1 MASESSHPLNIAIVG
16 AGIGG
21 LAAAT
26 ALRRNGHLVQVF
38 EAVESKTELA
48 FGLGVQLNALRV
60 LEHFGVVQESLKG
73 IPANG
78 VATFSSGGGEGKS
91 SPFPVPTNGVYCHR
105 SDLYEELLRLATGE
119 GEGPP
124 AQLRLGHKVVGC
136 DPEAGTITLQTGE
149 IVHADFIVGADGV
162 NSVVR
167 THILGHVQGA
177 PESGWSC
184 VRIVLETPT
193 NLREMPELEWF
204 HEGVVGA
211 RVITAKE
218 GLFRMW
224 GVFPI
229 RNGTLINM
237 VLFYAD
243 SPENEAGSRPTA
255 TKEEMLAQFSDFDT
269 KFLRILDLPA
279 HGPFRGWKLRV
290 VPELPTWIRGRAA
303 LLGDAAHATLPLFG
317 QGAGMAIEE
326 AAALGCLLPSGIDE
340 KMSPPGSRHTKIFAK
355 NAENSSEKDRSS
367 RYQHSN
373 LGPVDYLV
381 EYDAIKAS
389 QEFYQERFGKGSML
403 FKLYKNSRP
412 HKVRFP
418 ARQVSKITRAQS

>member
-1 MASESSHPLNIAIVG
+1 MATASESTRPLSIAIVG

-26 ALRRNGHLVQVF
+26 ALGRNGHLVQVF
-38 EAVESKTELA
+38 EAVESKTEIA

-60 LEHFGVVQESLKG
+60 LEHFGVNRENLKG

-78 VATFSSGGGEGKS
+78 LVTFSSQGGEGMS
-91 SPFPVPTNGVYCHR
+91 VPFTVPTNGLYCHR
-105 SDLYEELLRLATGE
+105 NDVYEELVRLATGE
-119 GEGPP
+119 GESEGPP
-124 AQLRLGHKVVGC
+124 AQLRLGHKVVEC

-149 IVHADFIVGADGV
+149 VVHADFILGADGV

-184 VRIVLETPT
+184 LRIVLEAPT

-204 HEGVVGA
+204 HQGVSGV
-211 RVITAKE
+211 RVIMAKE
-218 GLFRMW
+218 GPFRRW
-224 GVFPI
+224 IVYPI
-229 RNGTLINM
+229 RNGTLINT
-237 VLFYAD
+237 VLFYTD
-243 SPENEAGSRPTA
+243 SPEDEAGSRPIA
-255 TKEEMLAQFSDFDT
+255 TKEEVLAKFSDFDT

-279 HGPFRGWKLRV
+279 HGPFRRWKLRV

-326 AAALGCLLPSGIDE
+326 AAALGCLLPSGTTREDVPARLQAYQDLRKE
-340 KMSPPGSRHTKIFAK
+340 RGDFVRKGSVEQVTKFTYGGSRSTDV
-355 NAENSSEKDRSS
+355 E
-367 RYQHSN
+367 
-373 LGPVDYLV
+373 YLI

-389 QEFYQERFGKGSML
+389 QEFYQERFGKGSIS
-403 FKLYKNSRP
+403 N
-412 HKVRFP
+412 
-418 ARQVSKITRAQS
+418 

>member
-1 MASESSHPLNIAIVG
+1 MLDEQGLLNFVEIVG
-16 AGIGG
+16 GELSPPSPSFMIPDSELGESEYFSSYTQ
-21 LAAAT
+21 LF
-26 ALRRNGHLVQVF
+26 AL
-38 EAVESKTELA
+38 S
-48 FGLGVQLNALRV
+48 LGVV
-60 LEHFGVVQESLKG
+60 
-73 IPANG
+73 
-78 VATFSSGGGEGKS
+78 TFSSGGGEGKS
-91 SPFPVPTNGVYCHR
+91 SPFPVPTIGVYCHR

-184 VRIVLETPT
+184 VRIILETPT

-204 HEGVVGA
+204 HEGVAGA
-211 RVITAKE
+211 RVITVKE

-243 SPENEAGSRPTA
+243 SPENEAGTPV
-255 TKEEMLAQFSDFDT
+255 
-269 KFLRILDLPA
+269 LRKLPA
-279 HGPFRGWKLRV
+279 N
-290 VPELPTWIRGRAA
+290 TI
-303 LLGDAAHATLPLFG
+303 
-317 QGAGMAIEE
+317 
-326 AAALGCLLPSGIDE
+326 
-340 KMSPPGSRHTKIFAK
+340 
-355 NAENSSEKDRSS
+355 
-367 RYQHSN
+367 
-373 LGPVDYLV
+373 
-381 EYDAIKAS
+381 
-389 QEFYQERFGKGSML
+389 
-403 FKLYKNSRP
+403 
-412 HKVRFP
+412 
-418 ARQVSKITRAQS
+418 